1 MVNQLKKHPRQ
12 LALAAGL
19 VVFGGLLLT
28 VLRSQI
34 GPGSPPPAPAKLA
47 APPLAES
54 VSALGRLEPAGDIR
68 KLAAPIGAMGGSPR
82 ISRLFVQEGDSVAS
96 GQILASFDNRPGLL
110 AEQSLLQTRIQN
122 ISQQLRLLER
132 DTKRYR
138 RLASSGVTPS
148 GDLDNRE
155 VKLLELRGQ
164 LAQTRDQLRKTQTDL
179 AQSELLAPIAGRV
192 LRIFA
197 RPGERPGEE
206 GILELGAT
214 DQMQAVA
221 EVYESDI
228 SRVRL
233 GQAVSLISE
242 NGGFAGTIRGEV
254 IRIAPQVRQRKMLST
269 DPTGDADARV
279 VEVRL
284 SLNPTDTARVRHL
297 AGLKV
302 IARFQP

>member
-1 MVNQLKKHPRQ
+1 MPNQLRSRPRQ
-12 LALAAGL
+12 IALAAGVL
-19 VVFGGLLLT
+19 VLSGLLLT
-28 VLRSQI
+28 VLRTQMASRSR
-34 GPGSPPPAPAKLA
+34 PPSPPTLA
-47 APPLAES
+47 APQRPES
-54 VSALGRLEPAGDIR
+54 VSALGRLEPDGDIR
-68 KLAAPIGAMGGSPR
+68 KLAAPFGAMGGSPR
-82 ISRLFVQEGDSVAS
+82 ISRLLVQEGDSVAK
-96 GQILASFDNRPGLL
+96 GQVLASFDNRPGLL
-110 AEQSLLQTRIQN
+110 ADQSLLQTKILN

-132 DTKRYR
+132 DTNRYR

-164 LAQTRDQLRKTQTDL
+164 LAQARNQLQKTQTDL

-192 LRIFA
+192 LRVFA
-197 RPGERPGEE
+197 RAGERPGTE
-206 GILELGAT
+206 GILELGST
-214 DQMQAVA
+214 DRMQAVA

-228 SRVRL
+228 SRVRI
-233 GQAVSLISE
+233 GQPVSLISE

-254 IRIAPQVRQRKMLST
+254 IRIAPQVRQRQMLST

-284 SLNPTDTARVRHL
+284 SLDAGDAAKVRQL